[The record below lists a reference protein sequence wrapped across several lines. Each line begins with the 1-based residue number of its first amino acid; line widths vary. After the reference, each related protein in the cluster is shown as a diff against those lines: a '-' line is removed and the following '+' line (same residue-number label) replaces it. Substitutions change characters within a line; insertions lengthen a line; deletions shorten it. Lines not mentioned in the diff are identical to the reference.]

1 MRLESY
7 ESVEH
12 QEMVRKLLDGR
23 FENTAFCLLSPDG
36 KTQLSR
42 SGRAPWMSFSRVGP
56 RIGDEELTD
65 ATVKAMTRIANRY
78 RPKGDSGNPVVQDF
92 HSFRQALNVASGD
105 QRLLLYVATPE
116 ASQVGIRE
124 TLSEVMGQPSI
135 VGRFHV
141 DFMGKEDQNWA
152 NVIQGFN
159 AKSKRG
165 LFIIQSGQFGQ
176 DGKLVKQLSVDASA
190 DKIASA
196 LLAANKQFSKTEAR
210 KVYSNHVAEGRRKGI
225 YFEGNVEYGEDR
237 DGDGKIDHRAGFDRR
252 RSPRKS
258 P

>member
-78 RPKGDSGNPVVQDF
+78 RPK
-92 HSFRQALNVASGD
+92 GD

-190 DKIASA
+190 EKIASA

-252 RSPRKS
+252 RGPRKS